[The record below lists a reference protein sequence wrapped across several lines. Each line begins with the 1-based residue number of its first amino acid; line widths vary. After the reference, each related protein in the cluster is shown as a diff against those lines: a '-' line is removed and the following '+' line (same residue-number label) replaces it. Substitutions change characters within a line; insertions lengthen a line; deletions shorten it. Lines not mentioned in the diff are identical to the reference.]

1 MRLTT
6 IVLDLDDTLYLE
18 RDYVRSGIV
27 AVGDWMRKRRGAADF
42 AYTAQAL
49 WDAGQRGHLFD
60 ATLAQLGITPDRSL
74 VEALIVTY
82 RAHLPD
88 IHLAPDA
95 AAFLADPLGSRLAL
109 ITDGPPVAQLRKIE
123 ALRLDRAGIDPL
135 IRTGVWGDGFGKPH
149 PRAFRMVEARHGGSG
164 AQMIYV
170 ADNPAKDF
178 LGPRTLGW
186 RTVQIDRDGAVH
198 SRTAPSERHRADVT
212 ISSLAELEKLVAPAA
227 WELAVGGV

>member
-27 AVGDWMRKRRGAADF
+27 AVGDWMRKRRGVADF
-42 AYTAQAL
+42 ATAAQAL
-49 WDAGQRGHLFD
+49 WDSGERGRLFD
-60 ATLAQLGITPDRSL
+60 GTLTQFGITPDRSL
-74 VEALIVTY
+74 VEALVVTY
-82 RAHLPD
+82 RAHRPD
-88 IHLAPDA
+88 IRLAADA
-95 AAFLADPLGSRLAL
+95 ATFLADPCGNRLAL
-109 ITDGPPVAQLRKIE
+109 ITDGPPIAQLRKIE
-123 ALRLDRAGIDPL
+123 ALGLDRAGIDPL

-149 PRAFRMVEARHGGSG
+149 PRAFRMIEAQHGASG

-178 LGPRTLGW
+178 IGPRALGW

-198 SRTAPSERHRADVT
+198 ARIAPSEQHRADVT
-212 ISSLAELEKLVAPAA
+212 ITSLADLDRLIAPAG
-227 WELAVGGV
+227 WDKAVGGA